1 MIFGGTP
8 TKIFLNFLSDL
19 SIFLFTYFYFLNAPW
34 GTWDLSSPT
43 RRQPVPPTVEAWS
56 LKLWTTRGIPQT
68 KIFFLIVLYLLAGK
82 NAQPEKL
89 GITFYLADILR
100 TSSQEDRKTGL
111 SAHSEGLLQRGKEGS
126 WIYRSFATKARLS

>member
-1 MIFGGTP
+1 MGLLYSSLRSEVVCEMIFGGTP

-56 LKLWTTRGIPQT
+56 LKLWTTREIPQT
-68 KIFFLIVLYLLAGK
+68 KIFFFKFYICWL
-82 NAQPEKL
+82 EKMHNL
-89 GITFYLADILR
+89 K
-100 TSSQEDRKTGL
+100 S
-111 SAHSEGLLQRGKEGS
+111 
-126 WIYRSFATKARLS
+126 

>member
-1 MIFGGTP
+1 MGLLYSSLRSEVVCEMIFGGTP

-56 LKLWTTRGIPQT
+56 LKLWTTREIPQT
-68 KIFFLIVLYLLAGK
+68 KIFFL
-82 NAQPEKL
+82 
-89 GITFYLADILR
+89 
-100 TSSQEDRKTGL
+100 
-111 SAHSEGLLQRGKEGS
+111 
-126 WIYRSFATKARLS
+126 SFIFVGWKKCTT